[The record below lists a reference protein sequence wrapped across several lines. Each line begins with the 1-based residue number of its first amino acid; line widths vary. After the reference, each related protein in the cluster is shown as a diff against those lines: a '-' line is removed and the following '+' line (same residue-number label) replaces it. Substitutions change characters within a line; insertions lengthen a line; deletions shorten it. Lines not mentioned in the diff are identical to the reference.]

1 MNTRLRW
8 ARRWVIAL
16 GLPVCIA
23 CASAPEHA
31 RSDARATD
39 ATAPKSE
46 LRKARFEAAAAYSEA
61 HGGLVLLVVE
71 GDEVVFEAAVGGHSS
86 RTLHPLNGGSEA
98 FWGVVAVVADEQ
110 DLLDLDEP
118 VAFTLEEWADEPLKG
133 EVRIRQLLRF
143 SSGLEAGFT
152 ALKHADQNRFETS
165 LELEMI
171 SRPAERFQYG
181 PSHLTVFGELL
192 RRKLA
197 AAGYNP
203 DPALYLEEQIFEPLG
218 VDSVRWDRDA
228 AGNVDLSGGAHL
240 SARQWA
246 RFGRLLRDD
255 GIWKKHRLLGPEAM
269 ATLREG
275 TKSNPGFGLSIWTN
289 PLVKPDGTRAPWMV
303 ERQSFY
309 PEGLP
314 DLLVAPGQGG
324 QRLYVIPSL
333 DLVVVRFANR
343 SRGFRD
349 TKLLKHIVGAA
360 LSTPPAPA
368 ASPVNVPQP

>member
-8 ARRWVIAL
+8 ARRWVIVL
-16 GLPVCIA
+16 GLPLWVA

-31 RSDARATD
+31 RSDARTTD
-39 ATAPKSE
+39 ATAPKPE
-46 LRKARFEAAAAYSEA
+46 LRNPRFEAAAAYSEA
-61 HGGLVLLVVE
+61 HGGFVLLVVE

-98 FWGVVAVVADEQ
+98 FWGVVAVVADKQ
-110 DLLDLDEP
+110 DLLDMDEP

-133 EVRIRQLLRF
+133 DVRIRQLLRF
-143 SSGLEAGFT
+143 SSGLEAGLA
-152 ALKHADQNRFETS
+152 ALEDADQNRFETS

-171 SRPAERFQYG
+171 SRPDERFQYG
-181 PSHLTVFGELL
+181 PSHLTVFGEVL

-197 AAGYNP
+197 AAGREP
-203 DPALYLEEQIFEPLG
+203 DPVLYLEEHILEPLG
-218 VDSVRWDRDA
+218 MESIRWDRDA
-228 AGNVDLSGGAHL
+228 AGNADLSGGAHL

-255 GIWKKHRLLGPEAM
+255 GIWKKQRLFGPKAM

-289 PLVKPDGTRAPWMV
+289 PTVKQDGTRAPWMV
-303 ERQSFY
+303 ERPSFY

-333 DLVVVRFANR
+333 DLVVVRFASR

-349 TKLLKHIVGAA
+349 TKLLEHIVR
-360 LSTPPAPA
+360 A
-368 ASPVNVPQP
+368 ASPTPPEPTASPVSAPQP